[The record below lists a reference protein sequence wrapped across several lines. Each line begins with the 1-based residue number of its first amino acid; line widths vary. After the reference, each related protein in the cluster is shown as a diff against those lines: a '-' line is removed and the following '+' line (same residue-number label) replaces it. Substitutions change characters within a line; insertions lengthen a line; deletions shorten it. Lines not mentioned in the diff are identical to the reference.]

1 MADTGMYTIT
11 PDAVRTVTSS
21 VTSLLADAIGAV
33 GNLGEQVLEGTAFA
47 TIGSPVASANT
58 AMQGQ
63 QISAFQALLDLLK
76 GVNGNVNTSADNY
89 SAADTAVAQG
99 YGNQQNAQTGQP
111 AQQQFNLSTDQQL
124 RSQLSQEEDPH
135 NGRQTIYHVLDDG
148 RGNPTVGHGYNLNQH
163 GAAAEV
169 NATGANYTDVRNG
182 SADLTDAQVNQLFD
196 NSVGRAVTT
205 ARGYYN
211 GLDQLDPVRQRVLAD
226 MAFNMGPGTLG
237 QFHQLH
243 TALTNGDYNAAATAM
258 QNSAWY
264 TQTGTRAQRL
274 VNEMRTGQMQ
284 P

>member
-99 YGNQQNAQTGQP
+99 YGNQQAP
-111 AQQQFNLSTDQQL
+111 QQQFNLATDQQL
-124 RSQLSQEEDPH
+124 RRQLSQEEDPH

-148 RGNPTVGHGYNLNQH
+148 RGNPTVGHGYNLNQR

-169 NATGANYTDVRNG
+169 NATGASYADVRNG
-182 SADLTDAQVNQLFD
+182 TQDLTDAQVNQLFD
-196 NSVGRAVTT
+196 NSVNRAVTT
-205 ARGYYN
+205 ARNYYN

-243 TALTNGDYNAAATAM
+243 AALTNGDYDAAATAM

>member
-1 MADTGMYTIT
+1 MADTGMFTIS
-11 PDAVRTVTSS
+11 PAGVRSVTSG
-21 VTSLLADAIGAV
+21 VTSLLAEAIGVV
-33 GNLGEQVLEGTAFA
+33 GNLGEQVLEGMAFA
-47 TIGSPVASANT
+47 TIGSPVAAANT

-63 QISAFQALLDLLK
+63 QISAFQSLLDLLK
-76 GVNGNVNTSADNY
+76 GVNGNVGTSTDNY
-89 SAADTAVAQG
+89 VSADTAVAQG
-99 YGNQQNAQTGQP
+99 YGNQQNQP
-111 AQQQFNLSTDQQL
+111 AAQQQQQFNLATDQQL
-124 RSQLSQEEDPH
+124 RNQLSQEEDPH

-169 NATGANYTDVRNG
+169 NATGATYTDVRNG
-182 SADLTDAQVNQLFD
+182 SQDLTDAQVNQLFD
-196 NSVGRAVTT
+196 NSVNRAVTD
-205 ARGYYN
+205 AGNYYG
-211 GLDQLDPVRQRVLAD
+211 GLNQLDPVRQRVLTD